1 MLCSGHIL
9 FRVYHITVALFSL
22 TGEGWVGAL
31 FWTHPIQGLSYH
43 CSFVF
48 PEGGGLGWCFV
59 LDTSYFPEGG
69 GLGWCFVLDTSHSR
83 FTISL

>member
-9 FRVYHITVALFSL
+9 FKVYHITVALFSL
-22 TGEGWVGAL
+22 RGDGWVGAL
-31 FWTHPIQGLSYH
+31 FCTHPIQGLPYH

-59 LDTSYFPEGG
+59 LDTSYSG
-69 GLGWCFVLDTSHSR
+69 